1 MTSLNT
7 ISPVAAAALVED
19 GALLVDIR
27 EASERQSGVI
37 PNAAHAPLSAL
48 SICDIP
54 VAPGKP
60 VIFHCKSGGRTGLNA
75 AALAGKVSGCE
86 TYLLEGGIDAWRSQG
101 LPVTGPE

>member
-1 MTSLNT
+1 MTQPKT
-7 ISPVAAAALVED
+7 ISPAAAAALVEK

-27 EASERQSGVI
+27 ETAERDSGVI

-48 SICDIP
+48 GGCEIP
-54 VAPGKP
+54 AAPGQP

-86 TYLLEGGIDAWRSQG
+86 AYLLEGGIDAWRSQG
-101 LPVTGPE
+101 LPVTQPA

>member
-1 MTSLNT
+1 MTNPKT
-7 ISPVAAAALVED
+7 ISPAAAAALVEN

-27 EASERQSGVI
+27 EPAERQAGVI

-48 SICDIP
+48 PDCDIP
-54 VAPGKP
+54 TAPGQA
-60 VIFHCKSGGRTGLNA
+60 VIFHCKSGGRTGQNA

-101 LPVTGPE
+101 LPVTEPE

>member
-1 MTSLNT
+1 MTDPKT
-7 ISPVAAAALVED
+7 ITPGAAAALVEN

-27 EASERQSGVI
+27 ENAERQSGVI

-48 SICDIP
+48 QACEIP
-54 VAPGKP
+54 AVPGQP

-101 LPVTGPE
+101 LPVAQPE